1 MANNIEKKEK
11 CDYETYEMKKS
22 AFVARDVVHAMT
34 NCDAEIIDRQFY
46 DDTSENNLIL
56 QHF

>member
-1 MANNIEKKEK
+1 MFFWPTTSKRKKNAI
-11 CDYETYEMKKS
+11 MKKS

-46 DDTSENNLIL
+46 DDTSEKNLIL